1 MLGAACGLSSWV
13 ADATAATPYLDSVA
27 ASLRASS
34 PGTEGKIWWVSEGQQ
49 PTAGLAAPDPELLGA
64 VEMQPAAAGGNAILQ
79 RMAYLISTA
88 RESVDFAELYQ
99 LSLTDGGPEGDFLG
113 AIIRGLRQ
121 GHESHPNQE
130 PVVRVLIGKFP
141 AGFYSADAFAH
152 ALERSVGPWLKV
164 ESASMRTGLTSWNHA
179 KVLDVDGR
187 AAIVG
192 GMNYWNDNYLQT
204 ANPVN
209 DLSLEVEGQAATD
222 VSRYATT
229 CCGPGRVTTDT
240 VSTPM

>member
-1 MLGAACGLSSWV
+1 MLHRRVGLTSAFAAGRRAGAVIAVTVMLGAACGLSSWV

-34 PGTEGKIWWVSEGQQ
+34 PGTEGKIWWVSKDSSLPPGWLLQTPNCWGQLQCSQ
-49 PTAGLAAPDPELLGA
+49 PPP
-64 VEMQPAAAGGNAILQ
+64 GGNAILQ

-141 AGFYSADAFAH
+141 AG
-152 ALERSVGPWLKV
+152 
-164 ESASMRTGLTSWNHA
+164 
-179 KVLDVDGR
+179 
-187 AAIVG
+187 
-192 GMNYWNDNYLQT
+192 
-204 ANPVN
+204 
-209 DLSLEVEGQAATD
+209 
-222 VSRYATT
+222 
-229 CCGPGRVTTDT
+229 
-240 VSTPM
+240 STPPMRLPTLWSEA